1 MNPDDDIFIF
11 PSEDDKQLNLDFGS
25 STMDDTITIKLDDLM
40 TTSTAGSI
48 LTTNGTGL
56 TGWSLPS
63 SLGSGGYT
71 INNGGGGYTISATPS
86 TPALSTSIS
95 AGGTTTWNTSPYTYN
110 DTITLGDYKI
120 SAGNDALNVT
130 GDANFQGDIK
140 LKGKSLTE
148 VLDNIEQRLAILRPN
163 PKLEEKWEK
172 LKELGDEYRRL
183 EKEILEGE
191 QIWDILK
198 K

>member
-11 PSEDDKQLNLDFGS
+11 PSKEDDKQLNLDFGS

-71 INNGGGGYTISATPS
+71 INNGGGGYTITATPS

-95 AGGTTTWNTSPYTYN
+95 NTTWNTTSPYTYT

-120 SAGNDALNVT
+120 SAGNGALQVN
-130 GDANFQGDIK
+130 GDANFEGDIK
-140 LKGKSLTE
+140 IKGVNLTE
-148 VLDNIEQRLAILRPN
+148 RLDAIEQRLGILRPN
-163 PKLEEKWEK
+163 N
-172 LKELGDEYRRL
+172 D
-183 EKEILEGE
+183 LEG
-191 QIWDILK
+191 K
-198 K
+198 